1 MNKLEQYL
9 HQVCRSMGG
18 PRSLREHV
26 RQELREHLLDA
37 VARHQSEGLSAEAA
51 LDKALEEFGQPETV
65 RSDIEATHGH
75 SSLAVVLDKAMQWK
89 EKTMKAKWL
98 WSTWTF
104 LAVVGILILEL
115 FSCFFLMIYIVPKM
129 KKLRSDGIFTSYL
142 ETQTQSLF
150 DWMFDFINGVAD
162 VFDKF
167 NWLILLIILALWGL
181 FEWRVKSENKS
192 FIRLSMLGSVAF
204 ALAIVVALMTGAMVV
219 SFAVT
224 MPTVSRMAKSYS
236 VDQITVADAMMS
248 AIEESAKK
256 GQWENALKEFETASK
271 AIRNLGISPSLQALT
286 KLHEQ
291 PTLTELEQH
300 WQATLAALPQVHLA
314 LITKDQDRLL
324 KAMKDLKEAIEP
336 LNKAAERALLEK
348 PGVSRGL

>member
-1 MNKLEQYL
+1 
-9 HQVCRSMGG
+9 
-18 PRSLREHV
+18 
-26 RQELREHLLDA
+26 
-37 VARHQSEGLSAEAA
+37 
-51 LDKALEEFGQPETV
+51 
-65 RSDIEATHGH
+65 
-75 SSLAVVLDKAMQWK
+75 
-89 EKTMKAKWL
+89 
-98 WSTWTF
+98 
-104 LAVVGILILEL
+104 
-115 FSCFFLMIYIVPKM
+115 
-129 KKLRSDGIFTSYL
+129 
-142 ETQTQSLF
+142 
-150 DWMFDFINGVAD
+150 
-162 VFDKF
+162 
-167 NWLILLIILALWGL
+167 
-181 FEWRVKSENKS
+181 
-192 FIRLSMLGSVAF
+192 
-204 ALAIVVALMTGAMVV
+204 
-219 SFAVT
+219 
-224 MPTVSRMAKSYS
+224 
-236 VDQITVADAMMS
+236 MMS